1 LEFSA
6 LDGGNMAA
14 SKAKRK
20 KTTRATKA
28 KARTAGADAGIF
40 RPYFAIGEAIAALFH
55 PLVEVVLHDLRSG
68 RIVRIWN
75 CRTDRQAG
83 DLSHL
88 HRPQDQFS
96 QTQAILGPYEK
107 ALPFQGRTKSITA
120 GLRDVDN
127 ELIGFLCINLDVTLI
142 DQATTMLTSFAAAQ
156 MKRPEPIYRND
167 LQLHISYLVRDYSI
181 EVNKPIDHLDKE
193 QRVEL
198 VAAVDRAGL
207 FQARKSV
214 ELLAKAMHIS
224 RASVYNLLA
233 EAKRSAKT
241 KSKTAALN
249 ARNDR
254 GSGVRSTAPPRA
266 SD

>member
-1 LEFSA
+1 
-6 LDGGNMAA
+6 MAA

-20 KTTRATKA
+20 KTTRATEA
-28 KARTAGADAGIF
+28 NAGTAGASADIF

-127 ELIGFLCINLDVTLI
+127 TLIGFLCINLDVTLI

-181 EVNKPIDHLDKE
+181 EVNKPIDHLNKE

-214 ELLAKAMHIS
+214 ELLAKAMRIS

-233 EAKRSAKT
+233 EAKRLAKT
-241 KSKTAALN
+241 KSKTPVLN
-249 ARNDR
+249 APSGRA
-254 GSGVRSTAPPRA
+254 SGVRSAGPRNGRN
-266 SD
+266 

>member
-1 LEFSA
+1 VV
-6 LDGGNMAA
+6 AA
-14 SKAKRK
+14 SLL
-20 KTTRATKA
+20 
-28 KARTAGADAGIF
+28 

-96 QTQAILGPYEK
+96 QSQAILGPYEK

-127 ELIGFLCINLDVTLI
+127 ELLGFLCINLDVTLI

-167 LQLHISYLVRDYSI
+167 LQLHINYLVRDYSI
-181 EVNKPIDHLDKE
+181 EVNRPIDHLNKE

-214 ELLAKAMHIS
+214 ELLAGAMHIS

-241 KSKTAALN
+241 KSKAPALN
-249 ARNDR
+249 ARSGR
-254 GSGVRSTAPPRA
+254 GSGTRRADLRRPR
-266 SD
+266 D

>member
-1 LEFSA
+1 
-6 LDGGNMAA
+6 MAA
-14 SKAKRK
+14 SKAKRN
-20 KTTRATKA
+20 KTTRATEA
-28 KARTAGADAGIF
+28 NGRTAGASADIF
-40 RPYFAIGEAIAALFH
+40 RPYFAIGEAIATLFH

-75 CRTDRQAG
+75 CRTDREAG

-88 HRPQDQFS
+88 HRPQEQFS
-96 QTQAILGPYEK
+96 DTQAILGPYEK

-181 EVNKPIDHLDKE
+181 EVNKPIDHLNKE

-233 EAKRSAKT
+233 EAKRSTQA
-241 KSKTAALN
+241 KSKTPVLN
-249 ARNDR
+249 ARNGR
-254 GSGVRSTAPPRA
+254 GSGVRSAGPRKA
-266 SD
+266 GN

>member
-1 LEFSA
+1 
-6 LDGGNMAA
+6 MAA
-14 SKAKRK
+14 SKAKRR
-20 KTTRATKA
+20 KTTRATEA
-28 KARTAGADAGIF
+28 NARMAGIDAAVF
-40 RPYFAIGEAIAALFH
+40 RPYFAIGEAIATLFH

-96 QTQAILGPYEK
+96 QTQMILGPYEK

-142 DQATTMLTSFAAAQ
+142 DQATAMLTSFAATQ

-181 EVNKPIDHLDKE
+181 EVNKPIDHLNKE

-233 EAKRSAKT
+233 AAKRSAKANSNEPIL
-241 KSKTAALN
+241 K
-249 ARNDR
+249 ARGGR
-254 GSGVRSTAPPRA
+254 GSGVRNAEPRRTR
-266 SD
+266 D

>member
-1 LEFSA
+1 
-6 LDGGNMAA
+6 MVA
-14 SKAKRK
+14 SKAKLK
-20 KTTRATKA
+20 KTTRATEA
-28 KARTAGADAGIF
+28 NTRAGASADIF
-40 RPYFAIGEAIAALFH
+40 RPYFAIGEAIATLFH

-96 QTQAILGPYEK
+96 ETQAILGPYEK

-181 EVNKPIDHLDKE
+181 EVNKPIDHLNKE

-198 VAAVDRAGL
+198 VATVDRAGL

-233 EAKRSAKT
+233 EAKRLAKT
-241 KSKTAALN
+241 KSNMPALN
-249 ARNDR
+249 ARSGR
-254 GSGVRSTAPPRA
+254 GPGIRRAQPRRA
-266 SD
+266 RD

>member
-1 LEFSA
+1 
-6 LDGGNMAA
+6 MAA

-20 KTTRATKA
+20 QTTRATEAKA
-28 KARTAGADAGIF
+28 KAAGAHADIF

-75 CRTDRQAG
+75 CRTDRRAG
-83 DLSHL
+83 ELSHL

-96 QTQAILGPYEK
+96 ETQAILGPYEK

-120 GLRDVDN
+120 GVRDVDN
-127 ELIGFLCINLDVTLI
+127 KLIGFLCINLDVTLI

-167 LQLHISYLVRDYSI
+167 LQLHISYLVRDYSM
-181 EVNKPIDHLDKE
+181 EVNKPIDHLNKE

-214 ELLAKAMHIS
+214 ELLARAMHVS
-224 RASVYNLLA
+224 RATVYNLLA
-233 EAKRSAKT
+233 EAKRSAKA
-241 KSKTAALN
+241 KSKQAVLN
-249 ARNDR
+249 ARGGR
-254 GSGVRSTAPPRA
+254 GSGVRSAESPRA
-266 SD
+266 RN